1 MQGLPLTAFKKQADI
16 SNMGIRDY
24 SSPNGE
30 SWKDVNMRAR
40 DFMYNEILIK
50 YFQNNDDNNFNKK
63 ELTLLVV
70 THGGFIMEFINA
82 FKYFKDPENNVDK
95 FNNNSK
101 NTSVTIF

>member
-1 MQGLPLTAFKKQADI
+1 
-16 SNMGIRDY
+16 MGIRDF

-30 SWKDVNMRAR
+30 SWKDVNARAR
-40 DFMYNEILIK
+40 DFLYNDIILK
-50 YFQNNDDNNFNKK
+50 YFHNKSEENIK
-63 ELTLLVV
+63 KRELTFLVV

-82 FKYFKDPENNVDK
+82 FKYFKDPVNNIDK